1 MTESRGFGTFDGTKP
16 LICRHPY
23 ITVFAEENG
32 PLRMWA
38 CSECKIRFYPA
49 CEICVTIGHRNEV
62 HEPVAKLRRN
72 AVMVEQ
78 EALIDDLRA
87 DLIAAKEMV
96 DTDCCDY
103 ACYEDPG
110 CLCDPCK
117 IIKLERIRE
126 AAKDIS
132 RPTYVDEEQVIAHV
146 PLSALEAL
154 RKSLREY
161 SDDEEVECPC
171 CKDWFTLCDDVTH
184 GNELHMCAFC
194 TLGQHDLEAA
204 CYPE

>member
-1 MTESRGFGTFDGTKP
+1 MT
-16 LICRHPY
+16 CRHPY

-87 DLIAAKEMV
+87 DLAAKEMV

-110 CLCDPCK
+110 CLCDPCR

-126 AAKDIS
+126 AVVALDKKGWLYTIS
-132 RPTYVDEEQVIAHV
+132 NLGWEGEKLVDK
-146 PLSALEAL
+146 LRYAL
-154 RKSLREY
+154 KEY
-161 SDDEEVECPC
+161 Y
-171 CKDWFTLCDDVTH
+171 
-184 GNELHMCAFC
+184 NE
-194 TLGQHDLEAA
+194 
-204 CYPE
+204 

>member
-1 MTESRGFGTFDGTKP
+1 MT
-16 LICRHPY
+16 CRHPY

-78 EALIDDLRA
+78 EALIANLRA
-87 DLIAAKEMV
+87 DLAAKEMV

-126 AAKDIS
+126 AAQAF
-132 RPTYVDEEQVIAHV
+132 VDVWGETEAMESSHV
-146 PLSALEAL
+146 FGTLRVAL
-154 RKSLREY
+154 KEY
-161 SDDEEVECPC
+161 NC
-171 CKDWFTLCDDVTH
+171 
-184 GNELHMCAFC
+184 
-194 TLGQHDLEAA
+194 
-204 CYPE
+204 